1 MRWITTF
8 LLLQFLSVGFVF
20 AQFNTSKKESMEV
33 AEKAV
38 IKMEQGEY
46 EEAIALLEVAEEMD
60 PKNLSFTYEKAY
72 AHYLMKKYDKV
83 IEIIEPLLDEK
94 GSNDLFYQLIANS
107 YDMKGDSE
115 QANELFNQGLKKYP
129 NSGPL
134 YFELG
139 TNEYR
144 NRDYEKAIATWEKG
158 VEKDPYFASNY
169 YYLGKLYANT
179 SDKVWS
185 LIYCEIF
192 LNLESNTPRT
202 REISNV
208 LFNTYKS
215 AISVDGDGNPQIN
228 FTKDKTI
235 DPSKGFKIPY
245 SVAYEVNISMSL
257 PKENPINET
266 GLSISFLNV
275 LRTNF
280 INNWYE
286 HKQNKKHPTALF
298 DFHKKLLEEDQFTA
312 YNYWLF
318 LKGNEDE
325 FWDWFNHNKDKYKYF
340 ENWFN
345 ENQINLNSNNVVLNK
360 K

>member
-1 MRWITTF
+1 MRRIIIF
-8 LLLQFLSVGFVF
+8 LGVQFLSIGFSF
-20 AQFNTSKKESMEV
+20 AQFNSSKKEAIEI

-38 IKMEQGEY
+38 IKMEEGDYQ
-46 EEAIALLEVAEEMD
+46 EAIALLEVSEEMD
-60 PKNLSFTYEKAY
+60 PKNLSFKYEKGYAY
-72 AHYLMKKYDKV
+72 YLMKKYDKV
-83 IEIIEPLLDEK
+83 IETLEPLLDEK
-94 GSNDLFYQLIANS
+94 DANDLFYQLVANS
-107 YDMKGDSE
+107 YDLKGNSE
-115 QANELFNQGLKKYP
+115 KANELFNQGLKKFP
-129 NSGPL
+129 KSGPL

-144 NRDYEKAIATWEKG
+144 SRNLNEAIATWEKG
-158 VEKDPYFASNY
+158 IEMDPYFASNY
-169 YYLGKLYANT
+169 YYLGKLFANT

-192 LNLESNTPRT
+192 LNLERNTDRT

-215 AISVDGDGNPQIN
+215 AITTDEDGNVKVN
-228 FTKDKTI
+228 FTENRTI
-235 DPSKGFKIPY
+235 DPQKGFEIPY
-245 SVAYEVNISMSL
+245 AIAYEVNISMSL

-266 GLSISFLNV
+266 GLSIGFLNV

-298 DFHKKLLEEDQFTA
+298 DFHKKMLEEDQFSA

-325 FWDWFNHNKDKYKYF
+325 FWDWFNHNRDKYKAF
-340 ENWFN
+340 ETWFN
-345 ENQINLNSNNVVLNK
+345 ENQINLDANNVVLNK
-360 K
+360 R